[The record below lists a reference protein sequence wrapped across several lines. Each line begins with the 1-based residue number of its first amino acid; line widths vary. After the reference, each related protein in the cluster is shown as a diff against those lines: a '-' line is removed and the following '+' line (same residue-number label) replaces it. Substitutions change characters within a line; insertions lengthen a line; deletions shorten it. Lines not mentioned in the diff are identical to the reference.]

1 MKADFRLMV
10 LGCAT
15 AALLSACYPGAG
27 VDRPPAPAALAAS
40 QAEEQATALAAKEAE
55 EVRKRDAAQE
65 ESRQLVLGM
74 NGVWKYITSGE
85 VLIISSN
92 KVGVNISVA
101 GRIFTTTLDSVD
113 NDNGMVNL
121 ATSVPT
127 QGDIITLKKI
137 PASDG
142 KTYHISAA
150 MPNGGVFELSFIR
163 RLTNA
168 DIAKASNTG
177 AALTLA
183 ASLPKEEVVKP
194 DLQLENTAV
203 KHQEEH
209 VEPAKP
215 TF

>member
-1 MKADFRLMV
+1 MNADFRPMV
-10 LGCAT
+10 LCCAI
-15 AALLSACYPGAG
+15 AALLCACSPGAG
-27 VDRPPAPAALAAS
+27 VDRPPAAAALAAS

-55 EVRKRDAAQE
+55 EARKRDAAQE

-85 VLIISSN
+85 VLIIASN
-92 KVGVNISVA
+92 KSGININVA

-113 NDNGMVNL
+113 NENGMVNL
-121 ATSVPT
+121 ATSGPT
-127 QGDIITLKKI
+127 QGDIITLKRI
-137 PASDG
+137 PAIDG

-177 AALTLA
+177 AAPTLA
-183 ASLPKEEVVKP
+183 ASLPKEEVIKP
-194 DLQLENTAV
+194 DLQPANTEV
-203 KHQEEH
+203 KHQEERTD
-209 VEPAKP
+209 PAKP